1 MDFTNR
7 EIRILLIISLLI
19 GLFFCVFFPPD
30 ITGDGDQIQFN
41 RIAQNLLKYKTF
53 SLEKQSP
60 FYPTIARE
68 PFYPF
73 FLFVIYKF
81 FGELFLIVGIIQILI
96 FSLTIIFTYILI
108 SKLINSKIAFYSS
121 ILVAICPPMANQTSY
136 LLSESLFIFLIVIFV
151 YLSTIMLLYKKNILF
166 ILNGFLLGLLTL
178 CKASMLYFLPF
189 LIICII
195 ISKQEKGLAA
205 SMLLTISFLVII
217 SPWLYRNYYLFE
229 TLKMT
234 APRGGKALYGRA
246 IKLDFSLDDYKHAA
260 VYYFSESLGKAV
272 YPDAISKSKT
282 FMDQFEA
289 VVKGREDEKYWRDF
303 MAKRDFSLMEDL
315 ISELK
320 MNNLKRSG
328 LNDVEIDNFLT
339 SEALDKIKA
348 HPIKYFIQMPLEL
361 IKMTAFVY
369 LPLLNE
375 EYIVLKIEGIK
386 KGLTSI
392 IRGVTRLFAYPI
404 LCLAFYGIYQ
414 YRNKWREFL
423 PVIIIIVYFNLFYG
437 LTFGYARYAA
447 PLLPFYIMFATMGW
461 FKFNTTQN
469 LSLLKQM
476 Q

>member
-1 MDFTNR
+1 MDFTTR

-19 GLFFCVFFPPD
+19 GLFFCVFFPTD

-189 LIICII
+189 LI
-195 ISKQEKGLAA
+195 
-205 SMLLTISFLVII
+205 
-217 SPWLYRNYYLFE
+217 
-229 TLKMT
+229 
-234 APRGGKALYGRA
+234 
-246 IKLDFSLDDYKHAA
+246 
-260 VYYFSESLGKAV
+260 
-272 YPDAISKSKT
+272 
-282 FMDQFEA
+282 
-289 VVKGREDEKYWRDF
+289 
-303 MAKRDFSLMEDL
+303 
-315 ISELK
+315 
-320 MNNLKRSG
+320 
-328 LNDVEIDNFLT
+328 
-339 SEALDKIKA
+339 
-348 HPIKYFIQMPLEL
+348 
-361 IKMTAFVY
+361 
-369 LPLLNE
+369 
-375 EYIVLKIEGIK
+375 
-386 KGLTSI
+386 
-392 IRGVTRLFAYPI
+392 
-404 LCLAFYGIYQ
+404 
-414 YRNKWREFL
+414 
-423 PVIIIIVYFNLFYG
+423 
-437 LTFGYARYAA
+437 
-447 PLLPFYIMFATMGW
+447 
-461 FKFNTTQN
+461 
-469 LSLLKQM
+469 
-476 Q
+476 